1 MKMIDEIF
9 ERIAKKIMLKKTQL
23 KKEYNEAFNQELD
36 RVNVEQENFEKHMS
50 LINFNK
56 ETVSKLVTELDQF

>member
-1 MKMIDEIF
+1 MKMIDGIF
-9 ERIAKKIMLKKTQL
+9 EKITKMIMLKKTQL

-36 RVNVEQENFEKHMS
+36 RVNIEQENFEKHMS

-56 ETVSKLVTELDQF
+56 ETVQKLVTELD